1 MKKSED
7 IFLYLV
13 LLGGK
18 VKKANIE
25 LHDVRWVVGS
35 KIEDSFDT
43 LRKDWF
49 GSSKGLH
56 IDSYKKIQYIDGH
69 KINLKNVEEY
79 KIGKKQLVKKNNA
92 KKYLW
97 FVNIGGY
104 NPTSMME
111 KHEFGLVIASN
122 KLEAKNIA
130 KSKWLI
136 GCKKK
141 HKDDLASLE
150 MLISFDDCEQIKKI
164 GNWEI
169 ELTPDNNFIQENNY
183 PDWYGYQNIDEKL
196 RFKNLLIAKEF
207 CYICS
212 YLCT

>member
-1 MKKSED
+1 MEKIENN
-7 IFLYLV
+7 FLYLV
-13 LLGGK
+13 VLGGR

-35 KIEDSFDT
+35 KIEDTYNT

-49 GSSKGLH
+49 GSPKGLH
-56 IDSYKKIQYIDGH
+56 IDSYKKIKYLDGY
-69 KINLKNVEEY
+69 KINLRNVENLRIINN
-79 KIGKKQLVKKNNA
+79 KFSNKSNTKKN
-92 KKYLW
+92 LW

-104 NPTSMME
+104 DPSSMQE
-111 KHEFGLVIASN
+111 KHEFGLVIAKN

-164 GNWEI
+164 GYWEI
-169 ELTPDNNFIQENNY
+169 ELTPDNKFIQENNY
-183 PDWYGYQNIDEKL
+183 PDWYGYQKIDEK
-196 RFKNLLIAKEF
+196 
-207 CYICS
+207 
-212 YLCT
+212 